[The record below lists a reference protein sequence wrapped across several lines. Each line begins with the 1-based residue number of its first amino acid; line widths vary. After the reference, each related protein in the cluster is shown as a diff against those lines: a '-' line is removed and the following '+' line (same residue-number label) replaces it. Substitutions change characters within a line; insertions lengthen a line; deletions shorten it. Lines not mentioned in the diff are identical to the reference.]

1 MSKAGVLLINLGTPE
16 APTAPALRKY
26 LRQFL
31 WDPRVVELPRPLWW
45 LVLNGLILNL
55 RPKKSAEK
63 YAKIWTPEGSPL
75 KVHSGRQAKLLRGY
89 LGQAGRGDIVV
100 EWAMRYGEPAV
111 ADALDRLVAAGCRD
125 LLVLPLYPQ
134 YAVST
139 TASVL
144 DAVAAW
150 ASRHPDAA
158 NIRTVESFHDHP
170 GYIAALSA
178 AINAHWMDYGRPDKL
193 VMSFHGLPKV
203 SIARGDPYHGQCL
216 ESARLLAD
224 ALGLAESD
232 YAVTF
237 QSRFGPAEWL
247 QPYTQATLEALGRS
261 GVKRVDV
268 ICPGFVADCL
278 ETLEEIAI
286 ECKAAFL
293 AAGGKEFRYIPCLN
307 ERHEWIDT
315 LAAVVRERLPA

>member
-1 MSKAGVLLINLGTPE
+1 
-16 APTAPALRKY
+16 
-26 LRQFL
+26 
-31 WDPRVVELPRPLWW
+31 
-45 LVLNGLILNL
+45 
-55 RPKKSAEK
+55 
-63 YAKIWTPEGSPL
+63 
-75 KVHSGRQAKLLRGY
+75 
-89 LGQAGRGDIVV
+89 
-100 EWAMRYGEPAV
+100 
-111 ADALDRLVAAGCRD
+111 
-125 LLVLPLYPQ
+125 
-134 YAVST
+134 VST

>member
-1 MSKAGVLLINLGTPE
+1 
-16 APTAPALRKY
+16 
-26 LRQFL
+26 
-31 WDPRVVELPRPLWW
+31 
-45 LVLNGLILNL
+45 
-55 RPKKSAEK
+55 
-63 YAKIWTPEGSPL
+63 
-75 KVHSGRQAKLLRGY
+75 
-89 LGQAGRGDIVV
+89 
-100 EWAMRYGEPAV
+100 MRYGEPAV

-170 GYIAALSA
+170 GYIAALRA